1 MSIIFPLFGMGSQAM
16 IPNIYTLSGTTF
28 LLRDGETLALSTILS
43 NIFGFAVDSREN
55 IVVSTT
61 DNGGNAVIRKY
72 TAKASNLLWEYNNGQ
87 NKKLIYGSIILPTS
101 NRPGTALAFLP
112 FSERL
117 ANSYDIEPD
126 INRPR
131 KIAFD
136 KSNNIF
142 LSFGIA
148 HETSGQDFI
157 DTTDKALVKLSVTGT
172 ELWSKTPTDLTNDFN
187 ETTNGTI
194 HGGGGVTVDNSGN
207 VYYRDVG
214 RRTGTDSDTELLR
227 QLKVLKYDKNGNFIW
242 KLNVSGDISSSN
254 WYRFSSMIAGTE
266 HLLVFK
272 TAVPRDN
279 NNNIDRLSSVVAYN
293 LSDGSQAWSRDM
305 IVSTNQNATY
315 NALDYQTAI
324 PLKKG
329 GFLILGTMTDQFA
342 TISNNH
348 RSHSIF
354 TYFAVDKTGTV
365 VAGEA
370 PTTQSGFRSEG
381 LPLAHALMGSS
392 KLTNPIDYI

>member
-16 IPNIYTLSGTTF
+16 IPNNYTLLGNT
-28 LLRDGETLALSTILS
+28 LMLRDGETLVESTIL
-43 NIFGFAVDSREN
+43 NDIFGFAVDSREN
-55 IVVSTT
+55 IVVSMI

-87 NKKLIYGSIILPTS
+87 NKKLLYGSVTRSTS
-101 NRPGTALAFLP
+101 DRPGTALAYLP
-112 FSERL
+112 FGERL
-117 ANSYDIEPD
+117 YSSYSKLPSHS
-126 INRPR
+126 RPR

-157 DTTDKALVKLSVTGT
+157 DTTDKALVKLSQTGT

-194 HGGGGVTVDNSGN
+194 HGGGGVTVDNLGN
-207 VYYRDVG
+207 VYYRDAG
-214 RRTGTDSDTELLR
+214 RRTGTNNSTELLR

-242 KLNVSGDISSSN
+242 KLNVSGDLNSTN

-279 NNNIDRLSSVVAYN
+279 NNNNNRLSSVVAYN
-293 LSDGSQAWSRDM
+293 LSDGSQAWSKDM
-305 IVSTNQNATY
+305 IVSTDQNRTY
-315 NALDYQTAI
+315 NMLDYQTAI

-329 GFLILGTMTDQFA
+329 GFLILGTMVDQF
-342 TISNNH
+342 TTTHTTYRN
-348 RSHSIF
+348 HSIF

-370 PTTQSGFRSEG
+370 PTTGLRVEG

-392 KLTNPIDYI
+392 KLTNPVDYI

>member
-1 MSIIFPLFGMGSQAM
+1 
-16 IPNIYTLSGTTF
+16 
-28 LLRDGETLALSTILS
+28 
-43 NIFGFAVDSREN
+43 VDSREN
-55 IVVSTT
+55 IVVSTI

-87 NKKLIYGSIILPTS
+87 NKKLIYGSIRLATS

-112 FSERL
+112 FSERSFPSYVKL
-117 ANSYDIEPD
+117 ASHD
-126 INRPR
+126 RPR

-142 LSFGIA
+142 LSFGVP

-157 DTTDKALVKLSVTGT
+157 DTTDKALVKLSQTGT

-194 HGGGGVTVDNSGN
+194 HGGGGVTVDNLGN
-207 VYYRDVG
+207 VYYRDAG
-214 RRTGTDSDTELLR
+214 RRTGTDNNTELLR

-242 KLNVSGDISSSN
+242 KLNVSGDLNSTN
-254 WYRFSSMIAGTE
+254 WHRFTSMIAGTE

-272 TAVPRDN
+272 TAVPKDNSN
-279 NNNIDRLSSVVAYN
+279 NNNRLSSVIAYN
-293 LSDGSQAWSRDM
+293 LSDGSQAWSKDM
-305 IVSTNQNATY
+305 IVSTDQNRAY
-315 NALDYQTAI
+315 NMLDYQTAI

-329 GFLILGTMTDQFA
+329 GFLILGTMVDTFA
-342 TISNNH
+342 TTSTAY
-348 RSHSIF
+348 RAHSIF

-370 PTTQSGFRSEG
+370 PTTGLRVEG

-392 KLTNPIDYI
+392 KLTNPVDYI